1 MNAVIKNPSL
11 NEIDAAFK
19 NLNITSQDRNK
30 NESITSD
37 ELLLFE
43 PKILQT
49 IDYIREK
56 RKHPDTNAIYEHPE
70 KTEASYIDK
79 EAIGNIMSEL
89 INQKILE
96 NKKPSHRDSFRLIT
110 YKEKKTLDETT
121 PSNNIENNNNQSE
134 PGIDINPQP
143 FTYIN
148 EHDIIQKISS
158 IREPVINPD
167 VHNPLSQSIRKTDPV
182 INPCLHTPLPSN
194 KKITFNTINNMFQV
208 GLKHK
213 YMIWRVI

>member
-79 EAIGNIMSEL
+79 K
-89 INQKILE
+89 Q
-96 NKKPSHRDSFRLIT
+96 
-110 YKEKKTLDETT
+110 
-121 PSNNIENNNNQSE
+121 
-134 PGIDINPQP
+134 
-143 FTYIN
+143 
-148 EHDIIQKISS
+148 
-158 IREPVINPD
+158 
-167 VHNPLSQSIRKTDPV
+167 
-182 INPCLHTPLPSN
+182 
-194 KKITFNTINNMFQV
+194 
-208 GLKHK
+208 
-213 YMIWRVI
+213 

>member
-1 MNAVIKNPSL
+1 MNAVIKNPSI
-11 NEIDAAFK
+11 NETDAAFK

-30 NESITSD
+30 NESTTSD

-56 RKHPDTNAIYEHPE
+56 RKHPDTNAIYEHQE

-79 EAIGNIMSEL
+79 EAIGNIISEL

-148 EHDIIQKISS
+148 EHDIIQKFHQL
-158 IREPVINPD
+158 ENP
-167 VHNPLSQSIRKTDPV
+167 Q
-182 INPCLHTPLPSN
+182 
-194 KKITFNTINNMFQV
+194 
-208 GLKHK
+208 
-213 YMIWRVI
+213 